1 LPVALRRGPARV
13 CPVLTVFDFN
23 SRAHEKFQR
32 VSIGDA
38 SVSGFIG
45 LANTLKLIFRG
56 KFELPGAALLEWGQ
70 TVLGATIWHHGV
82 TERQE
87 AVASG

>member
-1 LPVALRRGPARV
+1 
-13 CPVLTVFDFN
+13 
-23 SRAHEKFQR
+23 
-32 VSIGDA
+32 
-38 SVSGFIG
+38 VSGFIG
-45 LANTLKLIFRG
+45 LANTPKLIFRG